1 MSGVRVVR
9 CKGHRPHNRQM
20 SRQLLEQLES
30 RRLLTAAVAGVG
42 SGLIANYFNDTE
54 LNHLALTRVDP
65 TVDFNWGEGPADP
78 SLPADGFSARW
89 TGKVQAQFNES
100 YTFYTNSDEGV
111 SLWVNGQQLID
122 NFTDHT
128 LSEDSGTI
136 SLKAGEMYDIRL
148 EYYDNQFDATM
159 QLSWSS
165 PSTAKQIIPQ
175 SQLYGDAGWTS
186 GGWLNREVGG
196 TGG

>member
-1 MSGVRVVR
+1 M
-9 CKGHRPHNRQM
+9 
-20 SRQLLEQLES
+20 L
-30 RRLLTAAVAGVG
+30 AIAVAGVG
-42 SGLIANYFNDTE
+42 TGLVANYFSDTE
-54 LNHLALTRVDP
+54 LNGLALTRVDP
-65 TVDFNWGEGPADP
+65 TVNFDWGQGSPDPAV
-78 SLPADGFSARW
+78 PADGFGARW

-111 SLWVNGQQLID
+111 ALWVNGQQIID

-128 LSEDSGTI
+128 LAEDSGTI

-148 EYYDNQFDATM
+148 DYYDNQFDATM

-175 SQLYGDAGWTS
+175 SQLYADAGWTN
-186 GGWLNREVGG
+186 GGWLNTEVGG
-196 TGG
+196 TTGSISSNGATYNITGGGFGTTGSFDGFEYF